1 MTEQSRNKQKIKD
14 PKIVEVNCPSPL
26 NLKSNGVL
34 TVIVLGKRGF
44 RIGRIDPMSARLE
57 GVAPLSFV
65 IEDVA
70 TPINGRKYAKRH
82 KHRSKVETDGIDDLA
97 LEFDTQQIAQALGD
111 LNGDHMLVLE
121 LTGKLKDGTPILGE
135 DIVIIQNGNWK

>member
-1 MTEQSRNKQKIKD
+1 M
-14 PKIVEVNCPSPL
+14 NCPSPL
-26 NLKSNGVL
+26 DLKSNGVVK
-34 TVIVLGKRGF
+34 VIVLGKRGF

-70 TPINGRKYAKRH
+70 APINGPRRAKRH
-82 KHRSKVETDGIDDLA
+82 RHRSKIETDGIDDLA
-97 LEFDTQQIAQALGD
+97 LEFDTQKIAPALGD
-111 LNGDHMLVLE
+111 LNGDGMAVLE

>member
-1 MTEQSRNKQKIKD
+1 MIEQLRSERKIND

-26 NLKSNGVL
+26 DLRSNGVL

-57 GVAPLSFV
+57 GVAPLSFA

-70 TPINGRKYAKRH
+70 APINGPRCAKRH
-82 KHRSKVETDGIDDLA
+82 KHRSNIETDGIDDLA

-111 LNGDHMLVLE
+111 LNGDGMAVLE

-135 DIVIIQNGNWK
+135 DIVVVQNGNGK

>member
-1 MTEQSRNKQKIKD
+1 MTEQPRSERKMKD
-14 PKIVEVNCPSPL
+14 PKIVEVNCPSPFDF
-26 NLKSNGVL
+26 KSNGVL
-34 TVIVLGKRGF
+34 KVTVLGKKGF

-57 GVAPLSFV
+57 GVAPLGFA

-70 TPINGRKYAKRH
+70 APINGRKCAKRH
-82 KHRSKVETDGIDDLA
+82 KQRAKIETDGIDDLA
-97 LEFDTQQIAQALGD
+97 LEFDTQQIAQAVGD

-135 DIVIIQNGNWK
+135 DIVVIQNGHEK

>member
-1 MTEQSRNKQKIKD
+1 MTEQSRNERKIKD
-14 PKIVEVNCPSPL
+14 PRVVEVNCPSPL
-26 NLKSNGVL
+26 DLKSNGVL
-34 TVIVLGKRGF
+34 TVIVLGKKGF
-44 RIGRIDPMSARLE
+44 RIGRIDPMSVRLE

-70 TPINGRKYAKRH
+70 APINGPRCAKRH

-97 LEFDTQQIAQALGD
+97 LAFDTQKIAQALGD
-111 LNGDHMLVLE
+111 LNGDGMAVLE

-135 DIVIIQNGNWK
+135 DIVVIQNGNWK

>member
-26 NLKSNGVL
+26 DLKSNGVL
-34 TVIVLGKRGF
+34 TVIVLGKKGF
-44 RIGRIDPMSARLE
+44 RIGRIDPMSTRLE
-57 GVAPLSFV
+57 GVAPLSFA

-70 TPINGRKYAKRH
+70 TPINGPRRAKRH
-82 KHRSKVETDGIDDLA
+82 KHPAKIDTVGLDDLA
-97 LEFDTQQIAQALGD
+97 LEFDAQKIAQALGD
-111 LNGDHMLVLE
+111 LNGDGMAVLE

-135 DIVIIQNGNWK
+135 DIVLIQNGNGK

>member
-1 MTEQSRNKQKIKD
+1 MTEQTRSERKIKD

-34 TVIVLGKRGF
+34 TVIVLGKKGF
-44 RIGRIDPMSARLE
+44 RIGQIDPMSARLE
-57 GVAPLSFV
+57 GVAPLSFA

-70 TPINGRKYAKRH
+70 APINGPRCAKRH

-97 LEFDTQQIAQALGD
+97 LEFDT
-111 LNGDHMLVLE
+111 
-121 LTGKLKDGTPILGE
+121 
-135 DIVIIQNGNWK
+135 

>member
-1 MTEQSRNKQKIKD
+1 MTEQYRNEQKIKD

-26 NLKSNGVL
+26 DLKSNGVL

-44 RIGRIDPMSARLE
+44 RIGRIDPMSVRLE
-57 GVAPLSFV
+57 GVAPLGFA

-70 TPINGRKYAKRH
+70 APINGPRWAKRH
-82 KHRSKVETDGIDDLA
+82 KQRSKIETDGIDDLA
-97 LEFDTQQIAQALGD
+97 LEFDTQAIAQALRDLSGD
-111 LNGDHMLVLE
+111 GMAVLE

-135 DIVIIQNGNWK
+135 DIVVIQNGHEK

>member
-1 MTEQSRNKQKIKD
+1 MTEQPRSERKIKN
-14 PKIVEVNCPSPL
+14 PKIVEVNCPSPFD
-26 NLKSNGVL
+26 LKSNGVL
-34 TVIVLGKRGF
+34 KVTVLGKKGF

-57 GVAPLSFV
+57 GVAPVGFA

-70 TPINGRKYAKRH
+70 TPINRRKYAKRH

-97 LEFDTQQIAQALGD
+97 LEFDSQEVAQALGD
-111 LNGDHMLVLE
+111 LNGDGMAVLE

-135 DIVIIQNGNWK
+135 DIVVIQNGHAK

>member
-1 MTEQSRNKQKIKD
+1 MKEGSQANRDEKST
-14 PKIVEVNCPSPL
+14 KIVEVNCPSPL

-82 KHRSKVETDGIDDLA
+82 KQRAKIETDGIDDLA
-97 LEFDTQQIAQALGD
+97 LEFDTQAIAQAVGD

-135 DIVIIQNGNWK
+135 DIVVIQNGNWK

>member
-1 MTEQSRNKQKIKD
+1 MTEQPRSERKMKD
-14 PKIVEVNCPSPL
+14 PKIIEVNCPSPL
-26 NLKSNGVL
+26 DLKSNGVL
-34 TVIVLGKRGF
+34 KVTVLGKKGF

-57 GVAPLSFV
+57 GVTPVSFA

-97 LEFDTQQIAQALGD
+97 LEFDTQEVAQALGD
-111 LNGDHMLVLE
+111 LNGDGMAVLE

-135 DIVIIQNGNWK
+135 DIVVIENGHEK

>member
-1 MTEQSRNKQKIKD
+1 MTEQPRIEWKIKD

-26 NLKSNGVL
+26 DLKANGVVK
-34 TVIVLGKRGF
+34 VIVLGKRGF

-70 TPINGRKYAKRH
+70 ALINGPKCAKRH
-82 KHRSKVETDGIDDLA
+82 KHRSKIETDGIDDLA
-97 LEFDTQQIAQALGD
+97 LEFDTQEIAQALGD
-111 LNGDHMLVLE
+111 VNSDGMAVLE

-135 DIVIIQNGNWK
+135 DVVVIQNGNQS

>member
-1 MTEQSRNKQKIKD
+1 MTEQPCSERKIKD
-14 PKIVEVNCPSPL
+14 PRVVEVNCPSPL
-26 NLKSNGVL
+26 DLKSNGVL

-44 RIGRIDPMSARLE
+44 HIGRIDPMSARLE

-70 TPINGRKYAKRH
+70 APINGPRSAKRH
-82 KHRSKVETDGIDDLA
+82 RHPANIETDGIDDLA
-97 LEFDTQQIAQALGD
+97 LEFDTQKIAQALGD
-111 LNGDHMLVLE
+111 LNGDGMAVLE

-135 DIVIIQNGNWK
+135 DIVVIQNGNWK